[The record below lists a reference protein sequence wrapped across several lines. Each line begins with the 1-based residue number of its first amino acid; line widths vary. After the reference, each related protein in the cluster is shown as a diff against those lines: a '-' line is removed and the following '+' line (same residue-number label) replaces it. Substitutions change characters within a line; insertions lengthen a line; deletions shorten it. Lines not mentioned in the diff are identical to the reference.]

1 MSLLIKED
9 YIHYL
14 WKMKLLTL
22 HKFTGKN
29 GNHIEVIDV
38 GVHNEQN
45 SGPDFLMASIRIND
59 VVWHGHVE
67 IHVMASD
74 WYKHQH
80 HKDKNYDNVILHVV
94 YKNDKPVVQ
103 NGFLI
108 PTVEILEGFD
118 WLHYSNYLNFFKHR
132 RAILCSRDLKNEY
145 LNDYKQQQRKVF
157 FGRIERKSYVKLGT
171 FHQDI
176 FNKLV
181 ARVFGGNTNGDHFE
195 ALLARH
201 TEQIENQNN
210 SVQLPIKI
218 KDLAPK
224 WPIQSVSE
232 LDWVRKGHRPQSNA
246 NKRLDEWQLF
256 LKNYRIEEEIAYI
269 GQKIDVAATIMRLKS
284 KLKGKH
290 SNFIID
296 NLIINA
302 LLPYLYR
309 CSILS
314 AQTIDASEWIKIYQN
329 LPAEDN
335 KITREWQKIGLEIKN
350 AYESQACL
358 EIYQQFC
365 VRKQCLTCQ
374 VGKKILCK

>member
-22 HKFTGKN
+22 HKFAGKN

-80 HKDKNYDNVILHVV
+80 HKDKSYDNVILHIV

-108 PTVEILEGFD
+108 PTVEILDDFD

-132 RAILCSRDLKNEY
+132 RAILCSRDLKNAY
-145 LNDYKQQQRKVF
+145 LNEYKQQQRKVF

-201 TEQIENQNN
+201 TEQIENENN
-210 SVQLPIKI
+210 SVQFPLKI
-218 KDLAPK
+218 KNLATQ

-256 LKNYRIEEEIAYI
+256 FKNYRIEEEIAYI
-269 GQKIDVAATIMRLKS
+269 GQKIDVTATIMRLKS

-314 AQTIDASEWIKIYQN
+314 AQTIDPSEWIKIYQN

>member
-1 MSLLIKED
+1 MSVLIKED

-22 HKFTGKN
+22 YKFTGKN
-29 GNHIEVIDV
+29 DNHIEVIDV
-38 GVHNEQN
+38 GIHNQQN

-80 HKDKNYDNVILHVV
+80 HKDKSYDNVILHIV

-103 NGFLI
+103 NGILI
-108 PTVEILEGFD
+108 PTVEILDGFD
-118 WLHYSNYLNFFKHR
+118 WVHYSNYLNFFQHR
-132 RAILCSRDLKNEY
+132 TAILCSRDLQEGY
-145 LNDYKQQQRKVF
+145 LNEYKQQQRKVF
-157 FGRIERKSYVKLGT
+157 FERLERKSYVRPGT
-171 FHQDI
+171 FHHDI

-201 TEQIENQNN
+201 SEQIENQNY
-210 SVQLPIKI
+210 SVQFPLKI
-218 KDLAPK
+218 NNLAPQ
-224 WPIQSVSE
+224 WPILSVSE

-246 NKRLDEWQLF
+246 SKRLVEWQLF

-269 GQKIDVAATIMRLKS
+269 GRKIDITATIMRLKS

-314 AQTIDASEWIKIYQN
+314 TQTVDSLEWIKIYQN

-335 KITREWQKIGLEIKN
+335 KITREWQKTGLEIKN

-365 VRKQCLTCQ
+365 LRKQCLTCQ

>member
-108 PTVEILEGFD
+108 PTVEISEGFD

-132 RAILCSRDLKNEY
+132 RAILCSRDLQKGYLNEY
-145 LNDYKQQQRKVF
+145 KEQQRKVF
-157 FGRIERKSYVKLGT
+157 FGRLERKSYVKQGT
-171 FHQDI
+171 FHHDI

-210 SVQLPIKI
+210 SVQFPLTIKN
-218 KDLAPK
+218 LAPQ

-256 LKNYRIEEEIAYI
+256 FKNYRIEEEIAYI
-269 GQKIDVAATIMRLKS
+269 GQKIDVTATIMGLKS

-296 NLIINA
+296 NLILNA

-314 AQTIDASEWIKIYQN
+314 AQTIDPSEWIKIYQN

>member
-1 MSLLIKED
+1 MSVLIKED

-22 HKFTGKN
+22 YKFTGKN
-29 GNHIEVIDV
+29 DNHIEVIDV
-38 GVHNEQN
+38 GIHNQQN

-80 HKDKNYDNVILHVV
+80 HKDKSYDNVILHIV
-94 YKNDKPVVQ
+94 YKDDKPVVQ
-103 NGFLI
+103 NGNLI
-108 PTVEILEGFD
+108 PTVEILDGFD
-118 WLHYSNYLNFFKHR
+118 WAHYSNYLNFFQHR
-132 RAILCSRDLKNEY
+132 TAILCSRDLKNEY

-157 FGRIERKSYVKLGT
+157 FGRIERKSYVRPGT
-171 FHQDI
+171 FHHDV

-210 SVQLPIKI
+210 SVQFPLKI
-218 KDLAPK
+218 KNLAPQ
-224 WPIQSVSE
+224 WPKLAVSE
-232 LDWVRKGHRPQSNA
+232 LNWVRKGHRPQSNA

-269 GQKIDVAATIMRLKS
+269 GQKIDVTATIMRLKS

-314 AQTIDASEWIKIYQN
+314 TQTVDTLEWIKIYQN
-329 LPAEDN
+329 LPVEDN